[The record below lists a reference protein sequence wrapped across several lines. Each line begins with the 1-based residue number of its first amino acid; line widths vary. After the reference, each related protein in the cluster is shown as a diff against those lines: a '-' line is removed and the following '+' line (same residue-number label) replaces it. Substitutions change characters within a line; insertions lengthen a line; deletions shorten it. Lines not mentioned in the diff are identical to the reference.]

1 MDAAHVT
8 ARRDFTV
15 LAATPS
21 QTSGMNVRR
30 SMIGAVV
37 AGLAASA
44 VLVPAAASAAPCDG
58 PSCVEHLRTDAV
70 EGAACQAARLYAFG
84 LDASGS
90 TFICYATY
98 RDPNTAAWVRMPK
111 LVGVRDFGALCEGG
125 GVAQSLDGIPMV
137 CRDGIWD
144 RYTPALPVT

>member
-1 MDAAHVT
+1 MT
-8 ARRDFTV
+8 QRFGSRW
-15 LAATPS
+15 
-21 QTSGMNVRR
+21 
-30 SMIGAVV
+30 MIGAVI
-37 AGLAASA
+37 AGLTAGA

-70 EGAACQAARLYAFG
+70 GGAPCQAARLYPFG
-84 LDASGS
+84 LDANGN

-98 RDPNTAAWVRMPK
+98 RNPTTATWVPVPGI
-111 LVGVRDFGALCEGG
+111 VGVRDFGALCSGS

-144 RYTPALPVT
+144 RYTPALPVS